1 MHHHRSA
8 IRAQT
13 DVPVSVFADGHV
25 FECRAIDLSTQGA
38 VVERADGLLAHEAR
52 PFYWLSFAVGQ
63 RGVRVL
69 ARPAWKSGKRQAFR
83 FILITDPDKLTLA
96 EHMDASSRL
105 WGTALHL
112 RAGGGAGRAGTGGA
126 AEGSG
131 TAANAFARKNVRR
144 SPSTRV

>member
-112 RAGGGAGRAGTGGA
+112 RARGAGRGPALPGGRG
-126 AEGSG
+126 E
-131 TAANAFARKNVRR
+131 AANGVREQNVK
-144 SPSTRV
+144 T

>member
-112 RAGGGAGRAGTGGA
+112 RAGGAPAGRGPA
-126 AEGSG
+126 ALPREVERPR
-131 TAANAFARKNVRR
+131 TR
-144 SPSTRV
+144 SREKT